1 MTWTKDL
8 PPPLMKALKAE
19 TAGDPVVYAVQPKPW
34 PTFRATLPI
43 WLMGIPWTALTT
55 GLLFMALAG
64 PLSGKPP
71 PGTLGTSGAM
81 ALLMMALFISI
92 FVLIGWG
99 MMLAPFWA
107 YRKAKQTV
115 YAITKSRLIILT
127 KGRNLKVQSIEPDGM
142 RGFTRQERR
151 DGSGTL
157 TILQG
162 FTKDSDG
169 DPATKSET
177 LWCVPAVKRLE
188 SRLQELRSRHKMDTP
203 ASH

>member
-1 MTWTKDL
+1 MQDL

-19 TAGDPVVYAVQPKPW
+19 TAGDPVVYAVQPQPW
-34 PTFRATLPI
+34 PTFRATVPI

-55 GLLFMALAG
+55 ALLVIALAG
-64 PLSGKPP
+64 PMSGAPP
-71 PGTLGTSGAM
+71 PPTLGWDGAFGITLF
-81 ALLMMALFISI
+81 AIFISV

-115 YAITKSRLIILT
+115 YAITRTRLIILT
-127 KGRNLKVQSIEPDGM
+127 QGRSLKVQSIEPDGM
-142 RGFTRQERR
+142 RGFTRNERR

-162 FTKDSDG
+162 FKKDSDG
-169 DPATKSET
+169 DPVEKTET
-177 LWCVPAVKRLE
+177 LWCVPAVKGLE
-188 SRLQELRSRHKMDTP
+188 SRLQELRSRHKMNTAP
-203 ASH
+203 